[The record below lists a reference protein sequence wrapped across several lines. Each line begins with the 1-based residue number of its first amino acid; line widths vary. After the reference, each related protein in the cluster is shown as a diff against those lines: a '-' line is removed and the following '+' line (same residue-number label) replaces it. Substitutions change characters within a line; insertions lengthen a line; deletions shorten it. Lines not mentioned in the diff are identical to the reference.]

1 MDGSIR
7 RDVAHD
13 DVSQSPQAPLQL
25 AGPGA
30 ADTDPQAGFRG
41 GRIGEDRPGWCDD
54 EAFPGSGTRR
64 FLGVM
69 QRHRKPQVEAARR
82 GRRVGDHQVRTLR
95 SRDASELRRAARSQ
109 CSPQYRPES
118 TA

>member
-7 RDVAHD
+7 RDVTHD

-41 GRIGEDRPGWCDD
+41 GRIGEDRPG
-54 EAFPGSGTRR
+54 
-64 FLGVM
+64 
-69 QRHRKPQVEAARR
+69 
-82 GRRVGDHQVRTLR
+82 
-95 SRDASELRRAARSQ
+95 
-109 CSPQYRPES
+109 
-118 TA
+118 